1 MQQACCDGVLRSP
14 EGLRGTTEKW
24 ETTETYVTKP
34 DGEAK
39 AAGKAIFSSTQQ
51 QQLIHA
57 SSNCGA

>member
-24 ETTETYVTKP
+24 GTTETYVTKP

-39 AAGKAIFSSTQQ
+39 AAGTAILSTTQQ
-51 QQLIHA
+51 QH
-57 SSNCGA
+57 N